1 MPWKDGIDLYNQY
14 KATVQKGGTTFLGET
29 RGENQGSTLL
39 QRDGSVH
46 QGKASED
53 NCLSLIHI

>member
-14 KATVQKGGTTFLGET
+14 KAIVQKGGTTFLGET

-53 NCLSLIHI
+53 NNC